1 MVTLEGR
8 CEAVSLI
15 FGASRDSPNLS
26 CQKGTHMLSQKRM
39 ESLRDSPVWW
49 MPQIWVCGLI
59 VVWFVSIVFYVRVHT
74 RVWILSN
81 IWIWVSGVIDAIG
94 FVLAAMYVSVLHCVP
109 LCTCSEWVDPSFIDA
124 VFSYVQTK

>member
-49 MPQIWVCGLI
+49 MQQIWVCGLI
-59 VVWFVSIVFYVRVHT
+59 VVWFVGTVFYVRVHT
-74 RVWILSN
+74 RVWILSD

-94 FVLAAMYVSVLHCVP
+94 FVLAAMVCFCSS
-109 LCTCSEWVDPSFIDA
+109 LCAFVHMFRVGRPIF
-124 VFSYVQTK
+124 Y